1 MTNTIQT
8 YLLDG
13 VEPDVK
19 VGCIS
24 AVMDGRCYISSSSFF
39 ESNALLSGDALFSR
53 KTLEPAIEALLEAHR
68 KQVLLEAAE
77 HCEKKA
83 DTHGWNYNLP
93 SIGLE
98 LGSDFRRMALE
109 PTGVDKGEKD

>member
-1 MTNTIQT
+1 MTNTN
-8 YLLDG
+8 LLDG
-13 VEPDVK
+13 VDPDGFLGGDVAAK
-19 VGCIS
+19 LRAGCAIVTTITKHC
-24 AVMDGRCYISSSSFF
+24 AFHDDVAIY
-39 ESNALLSGDALFSR
+39 SR
-53 KTLEPAIEALLEAHR
+53 ETLEPVIEALLEAKR
-68 KQVLLEAAE
+68 KQVLLEAAV

-109 PTGVDKGEKD
+109 PTGVDKGEK